1 MPEDIKPVNL
11 PFTPPDLVGQYEL
24 PKEASLGTT
33 QNKSDYSSIFNT
45 LMNQNA
51 PKTGQDFPS
60 VSTAGIDMSGRYP
73 TFFPGRDNEE
83 MYAQRQSGLE
93 KAYNGVAKMAG
104 VATTTFLEGTA
115 GLVYGVYKGI
125 QDGKVSSFYN
135 NDLTNSFSDFNKDW
149 ENKYAH
155 YKTERERNG
164 SWWEPSN
171 LFTGNFL
178 WDNIVKN
185 LGFSLGA
192 VGAGF
197 AWGGALKAVGLTS
210 KLAGAGAEMAS
221 AADTA
226 IAEASLLPQ
235 AQRLP
240 TVINK
245 LEGLWNGAKVGAGK
259 GLMKADQGIVATF
272 GTVGEAGLEAL
283 NNSQEFRQKMIEDFK
298 NTHGYDPTTEDLK
311 EIDNYSA
318 SVGNS
323 SLFLNAALLTA
334 TNYIQLPK
342 IYGSSFKAE
351 KNILNSIKFEA
362 GKYAETLPTGGFG
375 KLLYKTKNVG
385 SLFFNTA
392 EAFEEGAQYAIQTGT
407 QNYYGKRL
415 RKEESSALD
424 DGILY
429 GVNQALTSDE
439 GWLNISTGG
448 LSGALQSSG
457 VFGFRKNDEG
467 KYRPTL
473 FSTGKIGERGATGYG
488 GESKVLRDDAIS
500 ALNGSLI
507 KDKLKYSYSSIK
519 AAEIIQKQ
527 REAAIRQ
534 GDVLE
539 SKDLEFDYA
548 HTFVAN
554 RLKYNAKESI
564 DFEINSLKREAS
576 TEEGFRTL
584 QQEGTA
590 AETDTRESFLNRL
603 DNLQN
608 HANNTA
614 KLYDAASIKYK
625 GLVIK
630 ETGERVFSDNVID
643 KLVYA
648 ASKVRDYDN
657 RIPQISTALFENGIN
672 VQSIIDDI
680 IQTGTPNQTATKEA
694 LDQINKKGGVNKDD
708 LKTSLMDVIEMSLRR
723 AQFLNEYDDIK
734 ANPKEYD
741 GANDQFAEANEVDKV
756 LVKQSFVPEDGG
768 RKRTIEKELEV
779 GKEYSLGQPLRRE
792 GGNLQYAPKMS
803 VLSKTLGGEYEVI
816 LPNGNRTF
824 LKPGDFKAYNISDID
839 VTSPELNNIL
849 DRSINNVLS
858 RKKYQDIAAPNENKL
873 EFINS
878 LNNDALA
885 ADIEKEFQKQ
895 SADYMEQQK
904 SDLAKKQR
912 LLQYAEQL
920 KRTQE
925 EIEKSSGDFPTQS
938 VETDKKAK
946 IKESRKKPKDRLYKA
961 NISASL
967 DDEDADSLAPHIIRY
982 NEFIN
987 NVKNLSND
995 DRQKMKAILVTSKQ
1009 EKFLNI
1015 EGLGEMS
1022 FKGGNLDVSKLNDK
1036 DFGFIGMIFIKD
1048 DNGKKSFVDKDG
1060 KVIGKLGDPI
1070 DINKIVFSTMP
1081 SASLFYNAKDKNG
1094 NPIPRYRD
1102 GERDAAME
1110 ELAGWSAYREK
1121 LSEMADDEYVMFD
1134 YGISKGI
1141 PIINK
1146 DNPEKNFAGGVVFP
1160 ESKVA
1165 KEKLIEVVTKGNIA
1179 HEDGQNYKFPNGRPV
1194 AKYKDNLEFLN
1205 NTSFS
1210 KQKATAIYG
1219 VFKRM
1224 SDRINQETLSQKDL
1238 SLEQRELAFIQNV
1251 LYWNSKPEAPASDNK
1266 VFIDS
1271 TSGDLVI
1278 GENRYD
1284 FANIGRYENQII
1296 DVLQNVF
1303 HSINNKTLNAGL
1315 SIPFYEFYIN
1325 SSNELVDREWK
1336 NYQQYLLSSKYPD
1349 GSNRTIDDAP
1359 LVTNISKPTP
1369 AVPFSF
1375 KQKYAYLK
1383 GLDFPVQSV
1392 KKKEKP
1398 EGKGITIDKYKLN
1411 DGTINDYEIAGKGI
1425 VKFVATQDAN
1435 GVIDVITEDDNVTG
1449 ETITKIAG
1457 VSDPETGDR
1466 VGADETLVTSINNN
1480 LKELDAYDE
1489 KLNVYENAEFG
1500 ISTLIKAKLLKL
1512 RGEFKAEEK
1521 PEEKEEQPPVE
1532 KEGPKKKRGR
1542 GGDLGYRRVG
1552 VSKAYEPMS
1561 EAEIEYFKKFA
1572 AKYVPGIPYEFMEN
1586 MIMTYDNE
1594 QAFGVFEGNVAKI
1607 FKGGMKGS
1615 AFHEL
1620 MEGIWFGFLSPDEQ
1634 AAIIANERTKKGTF
1648 VDRETG
1654 KTYDYN
1660 DPLVSDLM
1668 IKERIMDDFPE
1679 FVGGKI
1685 PAKSLLDRVI
1695 QFFRSIINFFKSFVR
1710 NPSLKEQLFKD
1721 ILVGKFKKSKLT
1733 GDVAIAPQYR
1743 RVPGL
1748 SQQKVNDYVQDII
1761 ARVFQFVFSENKDLF
1776 NYGAYTSE
1784 QLFGQVKEQFEEEG
1798 VFDPEV
1804 QDSISEKTY
1813 DILVERTKD
1822 RLKQYRIEFDEDSRV
1837 GINDEGANRS
1847 DYAADAFTV
1856 DFKKS
1861 SPYAVKL
1868 LISTLIKTKNINQV
1882 NASTLNMPDAEE
1894 SSTGGYV
1901 LLPFGQAWVTLTNRL
1916 SNTRDIPQF
1925 INKLYSLAKENSDY
1939 IRLFKRLGGD
1949 IDSGTIDF
1957 ESYTNN
1963 DWRLFIQFYQ
1973 SFTKSKPDAITEFV
1987 EGNQYYSGSSNQANA
2002 SKLLERE
2009 WMTQMRLLADHGDS
2023 IIKYDKFEKVYKVD
2037 DVDFKIDNP
2046 TEMVTFLDKLGIT
2059 FPIDTW
2065 KKLKNT
2071 QPETF
2076 AKAVSGIKTS
2086 LNESPNLI
2094 SLKNKTLGIGGNLS
2108 RLAQLYISVESPSE
2122 DSTFFNEEN
2131 KRQQSFTDSNAPSYF
2146 ESVFNSVKTK
2156 DELIERMP
2164 QLQDVFSTNSQV
2176 LALGG
2181 LFFDEEGNR
2190 TDKPI
2195 KVGFIGGT
2203 KDKIKNKGKRTSDL
2217 SIGNRFSL
2225 EINQNLD
2232 GNYYVLIPAD
2242 GSTEWMMNLGN
2253 SVSFSDFKVGKGM
2266 EKVFTIFQGYLK
2278 DDIALAKDA
2287 KNRSKLSLVGK
2298 KANELRFFKDILSKD
2313 VLDKANKIV
2322 ANKKATDSDIETFI
2336 NDNIEAINADVE
2348 KFINDTVVETK
2359 QILINNKQIIVN
2371 KEGGLN
2377 YSTLDNNFAV
2387 DNSEKGYRLNK
2398 SNLTDRQIDDVL
2410 TFANANYIIN
2420 NIEYHKILFGDP
2432 YQFKITDKNGKVI
2445 LDETKRIK
2453 SFLSPRRI
2461 TFDSQELND
2470 YLDDEYNK
2478 AVIKNKKGE
2487 VVNAI
2492 TLTKDDYGYHE
2503 HKSYAKTFTARD
2515 INIVSKLYPNVNEAD
2530 ASSLIMDVVY
2540 REVKTKNGQW
2550 PTEAEDFHQW
2560 QMAYTRNR
2568 LAEKGEYTY
2577 EKNTALQA
2585 QDIELLKKRTPDY
2598 KIEVLKPI
2606 VSTNKFNKNSI
2617 DLVLDKFS
2625 QLPLYYKAIEGT
2637 NLEKFYIKMFKEKY
2651 DYMVVE
2657 SGRKVG
2663 AEGYYDLYKKNG
2675 ELNDEPFNNTINV
2688 PWNGYGIQVENSY
2701 EKDKLQT
2708 RGSQLTKLATLDLY
2722 RNGEPIGDKPER
2734 QEYIKQQVEYNKDI
2748 LERMYNNGYKKLLKK
2763 LGIIDLGGNYII
2775 EDKTIIAN
2783 TLRRELLKREMS
2795 ENAIDSITINP
2806 ETNDFDIAFEAS
2818 TNYKEIRDILYSIID
2833 KMIAH
2838 PKMNG
2843 FSGVQVA
2850 STMFESDRQIAKKT
2864 KDGYVNIT
2872 KEEFEQL
2879 SEKEKDDV
2887 VLTSGALKFYE
2898 DENGK
2903 RYCEVLLPNWMSN
2916 KFSKSKFPTEQS
2928 VLTYLNSPEGR
2939 EILTGIGFRIP
2950 TQALSSVEVFVV
2962 KGFLPEFMGRT
2973 VVVPSEITT
2982 KSGSDFDID
2991 KLNMYLK
2998 NVYVDEN
3005 GDVRIVR
3012 YKGSEETTKNFYADV
3027 FDNIAK
3033 KKIPVKKDL
3042 LETLDILEN
3051 SKEDPKGLLDQYGD
3065 FIDMILEDEDIKV
3078 FSARLKKDIEDM
3090 SDNSMRNMLKD
3101 EYMDKMYDKS
3111 LENEYYKSLETLIQ
3125 LPENFERLTKAN
3137 ESKSLE
3143 KIASLIDDLRG
3154 EDESV
3159 IKNRLLNR
3167 NYMTSLRH
3175 SFIVAKKW
3183 VGIGAV
3189 NVTGNSLTQK
3199 EQIIVKD
3206 PYTSMVLPHNSI
3218 VIDGQEHIT
3227 LSGILDRAGE
3237 YISDKLSMYINAFV
3251 DVAKDPYILKII
3263 YSDRIV
3269 GTVMMLERFGVPMK
3283 TTALFMNQPI
3293 IREFVNM
3300 LDAENAG
3307 PSAIYN
3313 KKKLS
3318 IIRTKFSAPESLIKS
3333 AVINPKEK
3341 ALSDNISDYYKGG
3354 GLTEPQNAE
3363 QQKILDEFIEYS
3375 KLAKSNFIITQAINY
3390 DTTKFRNADD
3400 INRKQLKTELAEEN
3414 NLISSPKKILESSS
3428 LGELSKIIDRSSDA
3442 LSAILKFNL
3451 PEFRQILKDAIRPYS
3466 VKEFMSSDRF
3476 NRISDKLGA
3485 SFLDY
3490 IIQTNSDK
3498 IDVGS
3503 LVTGKESVAD
3513 RIVQAKIKHPDVKML
3528 DELVTDDS
3536 GIYNGTKTI
3545 RLKANIKDSY
3555 EENLMIGYMREMKAV
3570 AELRDLYD
3578 DVVKIAI
3585 VQGNYQSAI
3594 SIKNI
3599 VPLEDYARIVS
3610 PIIETLVVD
3619 DNARN
3624 FAKLN
3629 WFQRNN
3635 YKDQDA
3641 VTRITPTFWNVN
3653 PGNAPFAVLGTTPLY
3668 RYYSPSFRS
3677 FEEFGLMGSDR
3688 KIMTLPD
3695 YMPGADMDVVTIPRI
3710 ILKEDG
3716 EMIDFLSGETVT
3728 PNEFRIM
3735 KTEGST
3741 VPDQLYGYQKVKYPD
3756 GVPVMD
3762 EDSNFVY
3769 KMINLHGDG
3778 QYASEY
3784 YKLPVKSVLNN
3795 NTVKIDNE
3803 MPDADV
3809 FAMFPRSAAFS
3820 SAITVVPS
3828 QPVEQTPV
3836 AVSETT
3842 KSVADVPQ
3850 NKVSGVE
3857 SFGSLVTANDEV
3869 IKALGPNPHSIDMIE
3884 AGFRT
3889 RTTRSEGEMAKYAV
3903 KVGDIIKN
3911 YGRSADDT
3919 TKTIYAR
3926 VTAIHPKGS
3935 PGWKGTWSKEGWS
3948 AKDVNVIDKF
3958 KDGAAAIEFEIIKPA
3973 QPVDVNKF
3981 ITTDLVEDI
3990 PTIAEAFEIELITN
4004 EQDLKLA
4011 LQDFTAYKENIEEA
4025 ERLIAEGKNKEAR
4038 EFMNEV
4044 PKPSK
4049 FDENGNVEDAAGD
4062 DETLLSKMIWNY
4074 YEDTYDKSPARA
4086 IRSAIDD
4093 IVSDLTDAVE
4103 RVEEYKKGNREISP
4117 EKFPDKKLDVKDQKC
4132 KK

>member
-11 PFTPPDLVGQYEL
+11 PFTPPDWVGQYKL
-24 PKEASLGTT
+24 PEGEPLSRNTN
-33 QNKSDYSSIFNT
+33 QSDYSTIFNS
-45 LMNQNA
+45 LMNQSA
-51 PKTGQDFPS
+51 PKTGQDFPAIP
-60 VSTAGIDMSGRYP
+60 TAGIDMSGRYP
-73 TFFPGRDNEE
+73 TFYPGRDNEE
-83 MYAQRQSGLE
+83 MYAQHQGSLE

-115 GLVYGVYKGI
+115 GLVYGVYKGVK
-125 QDGKVSSFYN
+125 DGKISSFYN
-135 NDLTNSFSDFNKDW
+135 NELTNSFNEFNKDW

-155 YKTERERNG
+155 YRTERERNG
-164 SWWEPSN
+164 SWWEPEN

-197 AWGGALKAVGLTS
+197 AWGGALKAIGLTS
-210 KLAGAGAEMAS
+210 KIAGAGAEMAA

-226 IAEASLLPQ
+226 IGEASLLPQ

-240 TVINK
+240 AVVNK
-245 LEGLWNGAKVGAGK
+245 LESLWNGTKVGIGK

-283 NNSQEFRQKMIEDFK
+283 NNSQEFRQKMIEEFK
-298 NTHGYDPTTEDLK
+298 NTHGYEPTLEDLK
-311 EIDNYSA
+311 EIDRYAA

-342 IYGSSFKAE
+342 IYSSSFKAE
-351 KNILNSIKFEA
+351 KNILNNIKFEA
-362 GKYAETLPTGGFG
+362 GKYVESLPEKGFG
-375 KLLYKTKNVG
+375 KLLYKAKNVG

-392 EAFEEGAQYAIQTGT
+392 EAFEEGAQYTIQTGT
-407 QNYYGKRL
+407 QNYYGKRF
-415 RKEESSALD
+415 RKDESSVLD
-424 DGILY
+424 DGLLY
-429 GVNQALTSDE
+429 GVEEAISSDE
-439 GWLNISTGG
+439 GLLNIAIGG

-457 VFGFRKNDEG
+457 VVGFKKNEEG
-467 KYRPTL
+467 KYRPTV

-488 GESKVLRDDAIS
+488 GEEKVLRDEAIS
-500 ALNGSLI
+500 ALNNSLI
-507 KDKLKYSYSSIK
+507 KDKLRYAYSSVK
-519 AAEIIQKQ
+519 ASEIIQKE

-548 HTFVAN
+548 HTFITN
-554 RLKYNAKESI
+554 RLKYNAKEAV
-564 DFEINSLKREAS
+564 DFEINSLRREAS

-584 QQEGTA
+584 QQEGHA
-590 AETDTRESFLNRL
+590 AETDTRESFIARL
-603 DNLQN
+603 DNLQE

-614 KLYDAASIKYK
+614 KLYEAANIKYK
-625 GLVIK
+625 GLTYK
-630 ETGERVFSDNVID
+630 DTGERVFSDNVID

-648 ASKVRDYDN
+648 ASKVKDYDN
-657 RIPQISTALFENGIN
+657 RIPQISTELFAKGVN
-672 VQSIIDDI
+672 VQSILDDI
-680 IQTGTPNQTATKEA
+680 ILTGVPNKTATKEA
-694 LDQINKKGGVNKDD
+694 LDQINKTGGVDKDD
-708 LKTSLMDVIEMSLRR
+708 LKTALKDVIEMSLRR

-741 GANDQFAEANEVDKV
+741 TPDAFTEAEEVDKV
-756 LVKQSFVPEDGG
+756 LVKQTVIPEEGG
-768 RKRTIEKELEV
+768 RKKTVQKELEV

-792 GGNLQYAPKMS
+792 GGKLQYGPKMS

-816 LPNGNRTF
+816 LPDGTRSF
-824 LKPGDFKAYNISDID
+824 LKPQDFKAYDISDID
-839 VTSPELNNIL
+839 VTSPQLADIL
-849 DRSINNVLS
+849 DKSIDNVLS
-858 RKKYQDIAAPNENKL
+858 RKKYQDISAPQDNKL
-873 EFINS
+873 EFVNS

-885 ADIEKEFQKQ
+885 SDIEKEFQKQ
-895 SADYMEQQK
+895 SAEYMQQQK
-904 SDLAKKQR
+904 GDLAKKQR

-920 KRTQE
+920 RRTQE

-946 IKESRKKPKDRLYKA
+946 IKESRKKSKDRLYKA

-967 DDEDADSLAPHIIRY
+967 DNEDEDSLAPHIIRY

-987 NVKNLSND
+987 NVKNLSNA
-995 DRQKMKAILVTSKQ
+995 DRKKMKAILITTKQ

-1022 FKGGNLDVSKLNDK
+1022 FKAGNLDVSKLNDK
-1036 DFGFIGMIFIKD
+1036 DFGFVGMIFIKD
-1048 DNGKKSFVDKDG
+1048 DDGEKSFVDKDG
-1060 KVIGKLGDPI
+1060 KAIGKLGDPV

-1081 SASLFYNAKDKNG
+1081 SASLFYNAKDKSG

-1102 GERDAAME
+1102 GERDAAVE
-1110 ELAGWSAYREK
+1110 ELKGWTAYRED
-1121 LSEMADDEYVMFD
+1121 LSEMSDKDYVMFD

-1146 DNPEKNFAGGVVFP
+1146 DNPEKNFAGDIIFP

-1165 KEKLIEVVTKGNIA
+1165 KEAIVEVVTKGNIA
-1179 HEDGQNYKFPNGRPV
+1179 HEDGENYKFPNGRPV

-1210 KQKATAIYG
+1210 KNKATAIYR

-1224 SDRINQETLSQKDL
+1224 SDRINQETLSQQDL
-1238 SLEQRELAFIQNV
+1238 SLGERELAFIQNV
-1251 LYWNSKPEAPASDNK
+1251 LYWNSKPDAPASDNK
-1266 VFIDS
+1266 VFIDPN
-1271 TSGDLVI
+1271 SGDLVI

-1284 FANIGRYENQII
+1284 FANIGRYEDQI
-1296 DVLQNVF
+1296 VNALQNVF
-1303 HSINNKTLNAGL
+1303 HNVNNKTLNAGL

-1325 SSNELVDREWK
+1325 NNDELVDREWK

-1359 LVTNISKPTP
+1359 LVTNISKPT
-1369 AVPFSF
+1369 AALPFSF

-1383 GLDFPVQSV
+1383 GLDFPVQSAE
-1392 KKKEKP
+1392 KKEGKKGKKP
-1398 EGKGITIDKYKLN
+1398 IGEGITIDKYKLN

-1425 VKFVATQDAN
+1425 VKFVATQDATSGN
-1435 GVIDVITEDDNVTG
+1435 IDVVTQDDDVTG
-1449 ETITKIAG
+1449 ETITKIIG
-1457 VSDPETGDR
+1457 VVDPQTGDR
-1466 VGADETLVTSINNN
+1466 VGADETLVTNINNN
-1480 LKELDAYDE
+1480 LKTLNEYDD
-1489 KLNVYENAEFG
+1489 KLNPYENAALG
-1500 ISTLIKAKLLKL
+1500 IPTLIKAKLIKL

-1521 PEEKEEQPPVE
+1521 EAEKKEEEPTKP
-1532 KEGPKKKRGR
+1532 EGPKKKRGR
-1542 GGDLGYRRVG
+1542 TGDLGYRRVG
-1552 VSKAYEPMS
+1552 VSRAYESMS

-1586 MIMTYDNE
+1586 MLMTHDNE
-1594 QAFGVFEGNVAKI
+1594 ETFGTFENNVAKI

-1620 MEGIWFGFLSPDEQ
+1620 MEGVWFGFLSPDEQ
-1634 AAIIANERTKKGTF
+1634 ARIIANERTKKGTF
-1648 VDRETG
+1648 IDRESG

-1660 DPLVSDLM
+1660 DPLVSDLI
-1668 IKERIMDDFPE
+1668 IKERIMDDFSDLMA
-1679 FVGGKI
+1679 GKI
-1685 PAKSLLDRVI
+1685 SRKSLLDRVLD
-1695 QFFRSIINFFKSFVR
+1695 FFNAIIEFFKSFVKK
-1710 NPSLKEQLFKD
+1710 PSLKEQLFKD
-1721 ILVGKFKKSKLT
+1721 VLAGKFKKRKLT
-1733 GDVAIAPQYR
+1733 GEIAIAPQYR

-1748 SQQKVNDYVQDII
+1748 SQEKVHDYVQDII
-1761 ARVFQFVFSENKDLF
+1761 ARIFQLVFAENKNLF
-1776 NYGAYTSE
+1776 NFNSYSSE

-1804 QDSISEKTY
+1804 EDSISEGTY

-1868 LISTLIKTKNINQV
+1868 LIATLIKTKNINQV
-1882 NASTLNMPDAEE
+1882 NASTLKMPEAEE

-1901 LLPFGQAWVTLTNRL
+1901 LLPFGQAWVTLTNKL
-1916 SNTRDIPQF
+1916 SNTRDVPQF
-1925 INKLYSLAKENSDY
+1925 VKKLYSLAKENSDY

-1949 IDSGTIDF
+1949 IDSGKIDF

-1973 SFTKSKPDAITEFV
+1973 SFTKSKPNAVTEFV
-1987 EGNQYYSGSSNQANA
+1987 EGNQYYSGSSNQASA
-2002 SKLLERE
+2002 AKLIGKN

-2023 IIKYDKFEKVYKVD
+2023 IVKYDKVQKVYKVD
-2037 DVDFKIDNP
+2037 NVNFEIDKP
-2046 TEMVTFLDKLGIT
+2046 VQMVVFLDKLGIT

-2065 KKLKNT
+2065 KKLKGE
-2071 QPETF
+2071 QLKTF
-2076 AKAVSGIKTS
+2076 ANAVSGIKRS
-2086 LNESPNLI
+2086 LEDSPNLI
-2094 SLKNKTLGIGGNLS
+2094 SLKNKTLGIGGSLGK
-2108 RLAQLYISVESPSE
+2108 LAELYTSVESPNE

-2131 KRQQSFTDSNAPSYF
+2131 KRQQAFTDSNAPSYF

-2156 DELIERMP
+2156 NELFERMP
-2164 QLQDVFSTNSQV
+2164 QLKDVFSTNSQV

-2181 LFFDEEGNR
+2181 LFFDEDGNR
-2190 TDKPI
+2190 TEKEI
-2195 KVGFIGGT
+2195 KVGFIGGN

-2217 SIGNRFSL
+2217 SIGDRFSL

-2253 SVSFSDFKVGKGM
+2253 SVQFSDFKVGKGM
-2266 EKVFTIFQGYLK
+2266 EKVFTIFHGYLK

-2298 KANELRFFKDILSKD
+2298 KAKELRFFKDILSKD
-2313 VLDKANKIV
+2313 LLDAVNKIV
-2322 ANKKATDSDIETFI
+2322 ANKKATDTDIEAFI
-2336 NDNIEAINADVE
+2336 NDNTSAINADVE
-2348 KFINDTVVETK
+2348 KFINDTMVETK
-2359 QILINNKQIIVN
+2359 KVLIDNKKIIAN
-2371 KEGGLN
+2371 KDGGYN
-2377 YSTLDNNFAV
+2377 YTTLDNNFAV
-2387 DNSEKGYRLNK
+2387 NNSDKGYRLDK
-2398 SNLTDRQIDDVL
+2398 SNLTDKQVDDIL

-2461 TFDSQELND
+2461 TFDSKELND
-2470 YLDDEYNK
+2470 HLNDEYNK

-2487 VVNAI
+2487 VIKSIA
-2492 TLTKDDYGYHE
+2492 LTKDDYGYHE
-2503 HKSYAKTFTARD
+2503 HKSYAKTFTATD
-2515 INIVSKLYPNVNEAD
+2515 VNIVSKLYPNVNEAD
-2530 ASSLIMDVVY
+2530 ASSLMMDVLY

-2550 PTEAEDFHQW
+2550 PDEAENFHQY
-2560 QMAYTRNR
+2560 QMAYTRKR
-2568 LAEKGEYTY
+2568 LAEKGVYKGY
-2577 EKNTALQA
+2577 EKNPALQA
-2585 QDIELLKKRTPDY
+2585 QDIELLKGRTPDY
-2598 KIEVLKPI
+2598 KIDVLKPI
-2606 VSTNKFNKNSI
+2606 VTGNKFNKNNI
-2617 DLVLDKFS
+2617 DIVLDKFS
-2625 QLPLYYKAIEGT
+2625 QLPLYYKAVEGT
-2637 NLEKFYIKMFKEKY
+2637 NLEKLYIKMFNEKY
-2651 DYMVVE
+2651 DYLVME

-2675 ELNDEPFNNTINV
+2675 ELNDEPFNNTIEV
-2688 PWNGYGIQVENSY
+2688 PWEAYGIQVENSY
-2701 EKDKLQT
+2701 EKDKMQT
-2708 RGSQLTKLATLDLY
+2708 RGSQLTKLATVDLY
-2722 RNGEPIGDKPER
+2722 RNGEPIGDTPER
-2734 QEYIKQQVEYNKDI
+2734 KEYIRKQVERNNEL

-2763 LGIIDLGGNYII
+2763 LSIVDLGGNYII
-2775 EDKTIIAN
+2775 EDKTVVADA
-2783 TLRRELLKREMS
+2783 LRREMLRREMS

-2806 ETNDFDIAFEAS
+2806 NTRDFDIAFEAS
-2818 TNYKEIRDILYSIID
+2818 TNYREIKDILYSIVD

-2879 SEKEKDDV
+2879 SDKEKEGV

-2898 DENGK
+2898 DEDGK
-2903 RYCEVLLPNWMSN
+2903 RYCEVMLPNWMSN
-2916 KFSKSKFPTEQS
+2916 KFSKTKFPTEQS
-2928 VLTYLNSPEGR
+2928 VLNYLNSPEGR
-2939 EILTGIGFRIP
+2939 EILTGVGFRIP

-2982 KSGSDFDID
+2982 KAGSDFDID

-3005 GDVRIVR
+3005 GDVRLVR
-3012 YKGSEETTKNFYADV
+3012 YKESEEATKNFYADI
-3027 FDNIAK
+3027 FDKIAK

-3042 LETLDILEN
+3042 LEALEILEN
-3051 SKEDPKGLLDQYGD
+3051 NEDDAKGLLDQYGD
-3065 FIDMILEDEDIKV
+3065 FIDMILEDEDIKD
-3078 FSARLKKDIEDM
+3078 FSMRLKKDIQDM

-3101 EYMDKMYDKS
+3101 QYMDKMYEKA
-3111 LENEYYKSLETLIQ
+3111 LENEYYKSLETLLQ
-3125 LPENFERLTKAN
+3125 LPENFERLTKPN

-3143 KIASLIDDLRG
+3143 KIATLIDDLRG

-3159 IKNRLLNR
+3159 IKNRLLDR
-3167 NYMTSLRH
+3167 NYMTKLRH
-3175 SFIVAKKW
+3175 AFIIAKKW
-3183 VGIGAV
+3183 VGIGAT

-3199 EQIIVKD
+3199 EQIIVRD
-3206 PYTSMVLPHNSI
+3206 PFTKMSLPHNSV
-3218 VIDGQEHIT
+3218 VIDGMKYIT
-3227 LSGILDRAGE
+3227 LSGILDNAGQ

-3251 DVAKDPYILKII
+3251 DVAKDPYILKIV
-3263 YSDRIV
+3263 YSNRIV
-3269 GTVMMLERFGVPMK
+3269 GTVMMLERMGVPME

-3313 KKKLS
+3313 KKKLTL
-3318 IIRTKFSAPESLIKS
+3318 IRTKFATTESLLKS
-3333 AVINPKEK
+3333 AVINPSKK
-3341 ALSDNISDYYKGG
+3341 SFSDNISDYYKGG
-3354 GLTEPQNAE
+3354 KLTDVQNAE
-3363 QQKILDEFIEYS
+3363 QQQILDEFLQYS
-3375 KLAKSNFIITQAINY
+3375 KLANANFVITQATNY
-3390 DTTKFRNADD
+3390 DTSKFRNADD
-3400 INRKQLKTELAEEN
+3400 INRKQLKTELAEAN

-3428 LGELSKIIDRSSDA
+3428 LGELSKILDRASDA
-3442 LSAILKFNL
+3442 LGAILKFNL
-3451 PEFRQILKDAIRPYS
+3451 PEFREVLKDAIRPYA
-3466 VKEFMSSDRF
+3466 VKDFISSDKF
-3476 NRISDKLGA
+3476 NRVSDKLGA

-3490 IIQTNSDK
+3490 IIQINTDK
-3498 IDVGS
+3498 INVKD

-3513 RIVQAKIKHPDVKML
+3513 RIVQAKIKYPDVKIL

-3536 GIYNGTKTI
+3536 GVYDGTKTI
-3545 RLKANIKDSY
+3545 RLKANIKDAY

-3570 AELRDLYD
+3570 PELRDLYD
-3578 DVVKIAI
+3578 DIVKVAI
-3585 VQGNYQSAI
+3585 VQGNYQSAV

-3599 VPLEDYARIVS
+3599 VPLEDYASIVS
-3610 PIIETLVVD
+3610 PIIETLTID
-3619 DNARN
+3619 DNIRN

-3635 YKDQDA
+3635 FKDQDI

-3653 PGNAPFAVLGTTPLY
+3653 PAGAPIGVIGTTPIF
-3668 RYYSPSFRS
+3668 RYYSPSFKGY
-3677 FEEFGLMGSDR
+3677 EEFGILGSER

-3695 YMPGADMDVVTIPRI
+3695 YLPGADMDVVTIPRI

-3716 EMIDFLSGETVT
+3716 EMVDFLSGETVT
-3728 PNEFRIM
+3728 PNEFRMM
-3735 KTEGST
+3735 KVEGST
-3741 VPDQLYGYQKVKYPD
+3741 IPDEVFGYQKVKYPD
-3756 GVPVMD
+3756 GFPVTD
-3762 EDSNFVY
+3762 EDGNFVY

-3784 YKLPVKSVLNN
+3784 YKLPVKSALKN
-3795 NTVKIDNE
+3795 NTAKIENE
-3803 MPDADV
+3803 IPDADII
-3809 FAMFPRSAAFS
+3809 AMFPESEMFS
-3820 SAITVVPS
+3820 SAITVVSS
-3828 QPVEQTPV
+3828 QPVSFDTLTEFAPERKQQIITNFATKHNMTEEQ
-3836 AVSETT
+3836 A
-3842 KSVADVPQ
+3842 
-3850 NKVSGVE
+3850 
-3857 SFGSLVTANDEV
+3857 
-3869 IKALGPNPHSIDMIE
+3869 
-3884 AGFRT
+3884 
-3889 RTTRSEGEMAKYAV
+3889 
-3903 KVGDIIKN
+3903 KN
-3911 YGRSADDT
+3911 Y
-3919 TKTIYAR
+3919 I
-3926 VTAIHPKGS
+3926 
-3935 PGWKGTWSKEGWS
+3935 
-3948 AKDVNVIDKF
+3948 
-3958 KDGAAAIEFEIIKPA
+3958 
-3973 QPVDVNKF
+3973 
-3981 ITTDLVEDI
+3981 
-3990 PTIAEAFEIELITN
+3990 N
-4004 EQDLKLA
+4004 EA
-4011 LQDFTAYKENIEEA
+4011 LQKDRENVLVKLKEC
-4025 ERLIAEGKNKEAR
+4025 
-4038 EFMNEV
+4038 
-4044 PKPSK
+4044 
-4049 FDENGNVEDAAGD
+4049 
-4062 DETLLSKMIWNY
+4062 Y
-4074 YEDTYDKSPARA
+4074 
-4086 IRSAIDD
+4086 
-4093 IVSDLTDAVE
+4093 
-4103 RVEEYKKGNREISP
+4103 
-4117 EKFPDKKLDVKDQKC
+4117 
-4132 KK
+4132 